1 MQFPLK
7 SNGCEWQCEVPTIHL
22 YDRRYK
28 IPKFRSIPTELAKT
42 PCYNSMWKTSN
53 KFRAWAHLHFDLL
66 ECHQVCSSNR
76 VCEAMGMFGIQTVVV
91 GEPANNSLI
100 FPLQIFRSRAKEG
113 VHVIC
118 SYIPSASIS
127 STDSPRRWYRHG
139 PRLQTY
145 PGSMIHLEN

>member
-1 MQFPLK
+1 MVVNDNARCQPLIY
-7 SNGCEWQCEVPTIHL
+7 TIA
-22 YDRRYK
+22 DIRYQ
-28 IPKFRSIPTELAKT
+28 
-42 PCYNSMWKTSN
+42 NSVQSQQNLQKLPVITVCGRHRTNLEHEHM
-53 KFRAWAHLHFDLL
+53 LHFDLL

-113 VHVIC
+113 VHAIC

-145 PGSMIHLEN
+145 PGSMIHLKNYYNT